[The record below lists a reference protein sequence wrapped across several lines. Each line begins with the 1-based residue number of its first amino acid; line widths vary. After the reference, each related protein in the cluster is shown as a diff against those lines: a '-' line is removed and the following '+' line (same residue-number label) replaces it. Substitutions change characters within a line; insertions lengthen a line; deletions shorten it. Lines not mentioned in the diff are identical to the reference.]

1 MDGTNFEYFVS
12 AKGPFIV
19 ISLLGRMNSKAVPK
33 LNELIAELAQHTS
46 GMVIVFNLRDVSEIS
61 GDSLQLFAQ
70 IQKEGRA
77 RPAELRLAGV
87 KPELKTRL
95 LTEGIIRTSEIYDNL
110 QAAIMATAKPIAKK
124 A

>member
-12 AKGPFIV
+12 TKGPFIV
-19 ISLLGRMNSKAVPK
+19 VSLLGRMNSKAVPM
-33 LNELIAELAQHTS
+33 LNELMAELGLNGTAT
-46 GMVIVFNLRDVSEIS
+46 VLVFNLRDVSEIG
-61 GDSLQLFAQ
+61 GDALQVFAQ
-70 IQKEGRA
+70 IQKNARA

-95 LTEGIIRTSEIYDNL
+95 LTEGIIRTSELFDNL
-110 QAAIMATAKPIAKK
+110 QAAIMAQAKPVAKK